1 MAIIYILCAIAGC
14 AFGFVS
20 YILHGNIIAAIV
32 ITMAVASILAG
43 LTGFTHR

>member
-1 MAIIYILCAIAGC
+1 MAVIYILCAIAGC

-20 YILHGNIIAAIV
+20 YILHGNIYAAII

-43 LTGFTHR
+43 LTGFNHR